1 MTTQMLNLN
10 QLAGPSD
17 GRKDLHKYW
26 GDMMKGEPMPESLEQ
41 FIISRSYNKD
51 QYKAE
56 IIKDFLKEFDPIPNI
71 SVYQNDVTP
80 NEAVKSHKHAQYLK
94 SEHDHD
100 DQSTSKKVFA
110 DEFEPIPNISVYN
123 Q

>member
-1 MTTQMLNLN
+1 MKTFFIFLLSLVL
-10 QLAGPSD
+10 LAGPSD

-26 GDMMKGEPMPESLEQ
+26 GDMMKGEPMPESLER

-56 IIKDFLKEFDPIPNI
+56 IIKDFLKN
-71 SVYQNDVTP
+71 YDVSP
-80 NEAVKSHKHAQYLK
+80 NEAVKS
-94 SEHDHD
+94 EHDHD
-100 DQSTSKKVFA
+100 EKSASKKIFA
-110 DEFEPIPNISVYN
+110 DEFEPIINLSVYN